1 MKVRNAFLI
10 IVVAVVLAA
19 GLGLGLA
26 RSGNPSASGAD
37 ETDPVAQYH
46 LYVQWGEVSSPIS
59 SVSGLEWTT
68 EVKTKNVVTKE
79 GMSIAVKTPGANSFT
94 PIIIERGITDDTQF
108 ADWAELVKTGNIGEA
123 RRDISIVIYDYEGG
137 VVARWYF
144 VGCWPSAYTSWFD
157 ANTMSMPM
165 ESLTLVHQGFNRVEL
180 VNEIPS

>member
-1 MKVRNAFLI
+1 MKVRNALLI

-37 ETDPVAQYH
+37 ETDPVAQYI
-46 LYVQWGEVSSPIS
+46 YVQWDEVSSPIS
-59 SVSGLEWTT
+59 SVSAFEWTT
-68 EVKTKNVVTKE
+68 EVKTKKVVTKE
-79 GMSIAVKTPGANSFT
+79 GMSIAVTTPGANSYT
-94 PIIIERGITDDTQF
+94 PIIIERDISDDTQF

-165 ESLTLVHQGFNRVEL
+165 ESLTLVHQGFNRVE
-180 VNEIPS
+180 

>member
-1 MKVRNAFLI
+1 MKVRNALLI

-37 ETDPVAQYH
+37 ETDPVAQMS
-46 LYVQWGEVSSPIS
+46 VQWGEVSSPIS
-59 SVSGLEWTT
+59 SVSAFEWTV

-79 GMSIAVKTPGANSFT
+79 GIFAVQTPGANSFT

-123 RRDISIVIYDYEGG
+123 RRDISIILYDYEGG
-137 VVARWYF
+137 IVARWYF

-157 ANTMSMPM
+157 ANTMSVPV
-165 ESLTLVHQGFNRVEL
+165 ESLTLVHQGFNRVE
-180 VNEIPS
+180 

>member
-1 MKVRNAFLI
+1 MKVRNALLI

-37 ETDPVAQYH
+37 ETDPVAQH
-46 LYVQWGEVSSPIS
+46 IYVQWDEVSSPIS
-59 SVSGLEWTT
+59 SVSAFEWTT

-79 GMSIAVKTPGANSFT
+79 GMSIAVQTPGANSYT
-94 PIIIERGITDDTQF
+94 PIIIERGMTEDTQF
-108 ADWAELVKTGNIGEA
+108 EDWAELVRTGNIGEA
-123 RRDISIVIYDYEGG
+123 RRDISIILCDYEGG
-137 VVARWYF
+137 VAARWYF

-165 ESLTLVHQGFNRVEL
+165 ESLTLVHQGFNRVE
-180 VNEIPS
+180 

>member
-1 MKVRNAFLI
+1 MKVRNALLI

-37 ETDPVAQYH
+37 ETDDVALYQ

-59 SVSGLEWTT
+59 SVSAFEWTT

-79 GMSIAVKTPGANSFT
+79 GMSIALQTPGANSFT
-94 PIIIERGITDDTQF
+94 PIIIERGMTADTWF
-108 ADWAELVKTGNIGEA
+108 EDWAELVKTGNIGEA
-123 RRDISIVIYDYEGG
+123 RRDISIILYDYALDE
-137 VVARWYF
+137 VAHWYF

-157 ANTMSMPM
+157 ANTTSMPM
-165 ESLTLVHQGFNRVEL
+165 ESLTLVHEGFSRVE
-180 VNEIPS
+180 